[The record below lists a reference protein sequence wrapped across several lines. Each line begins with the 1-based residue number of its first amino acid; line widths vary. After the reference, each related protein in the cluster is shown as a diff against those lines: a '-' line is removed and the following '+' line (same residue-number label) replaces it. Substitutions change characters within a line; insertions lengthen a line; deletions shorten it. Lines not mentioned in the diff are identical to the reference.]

1 MATPW
6 LIWQLID
13 SAFPSGSFTHSG
25 GLEAAWQQGVVSDG
39 ESLETFL
46 KTSLRQLQHGVMTFV
61 RQTWID
67 PQRFDDIDREC
78 DLFLNNH
85 IANRASRA
93 QGKALLSSAGK
104 TFAADTIGALSQRV
118 RVEQLPAHLPV
129 VFGAIQR
136 CLKIDCE
143 TTLSMFA
150 FLALRGQISV
160 AVRLGIVGP
169 FEGQRIQS
177 QLSTDHRPLTTDH
190 YPVQISP
197 VLDLLQAG
205 HDRLYSRLF
214 QS

>member
-39 ESLETFL
+39 ESLEGFL
-46 KTSLRQLQHGVMTFV
+46 RISLRQLEHGTMTFV
-61 RQTWID
+61 RRSWD
-67 PQRFDDIDREC
+67 APHRFDEIDEDS

-85 IANRASRA
+85 VTNRASRA
-93 QGKALLSSAGK
+93 QGRALLSSAAR
-104 TFAADTIGALSQRV
+104 TFAVPSIQGLMQRV
-118 RVEQLPAHLPV
+118 RENQLPSHLPV
-129 VFGAIQR
+129 VFGAMTKA
-136 CLKIDCE
+136 LEIDRE
-143 TTLSMFA
+143 TALTMFS
-150 FLALRGQISV
+150 FQSLRAQISV

-169 FEGQRIQS
+169 FEGQQIQS
-177 QLSTDHRPLTTDH
+177 RFSTDHRPLTTDH
-190 YPVQISP
+190 SHIQISP
-197 VLDLLQAG
+197 VLDLLQGG